1 MLRTRKASQKSGTR
15 TRLDDKSRQIPAFG
29 GCGPPFK
36 GSSSMAEILQL
47 AGGKRGE
54 ENTLLA
60 PWESLRLSR
69 SGGKFLQDS

>member
-15 TRLDDKSRQIPAFG
+15 TRLDVKSRHIPAFG
-29 GCGPPFK
+29 GSGPPFK
-36 GSSSMAEILQL
+36 GSNSMAEILQL
-47 AGGKRGE
+47 ASGKRGE
-54 ENTLLA
+54 DYMLLA